1 MGEYLLHSI
10 QVLEEYLLQQQQQ
23 QQQQDDEKNKE
34 DNNKLNLKKDIN
46 PLIILCD
53 MYQKV
58 ADIYYNNEEYN
69 LVISSY
75 QNAIRVWNSIPNN
88 NNIKPKQEQTS
99 NNDNEKNNYYH
110 PYLITNK
117 RLTNIR
123 FKLGISYKS
132 INNYNNAIK
141 EFHESLRLRQKLL
154 EENEENKYYEDEG
167 KQQQKKDNNNN
178 NNIHKLYMANTLIE
192 LGTCYIKINN
202 IIQSEYMYK
211 EALCI
216 RKEILQQIKYDIAEN
231 NNNNNTNKTS
241 IITASSFLLPFSL
254 RKRYI
259 NPYYIPTTE
268 YLKQKIKLSENNN
281 NQPNNNRK
289 KLQQQQDI
297 TIY

>member
-23 QQQQDDEKNKE
+23 QQDDKNNNKD

-46 PLIILCD
+46 NPLIVLCD

-132 INNYNNAIK
+132 INNYNYAIK

-154 EENEENKYYEDEG
+154 EENENELYYEDEG
-167 KQQQKKDNNNN
+167 KNQQQKKDNNN
-178 NNIHKLYMANTLIE
+178 
-192 LGTCYIKINN
+192 
-202 IIQSEYMYK
+202 
-211 EALCI
+211 
-216 RKEILQQIKYDIAEN
+216 
-231 NNNNNTNKTS
+231 TN
-241 IITASSFLLPFSL
+241 
-254 RKRYI
+254 
-259 NPYYIPTTE
+259 
-268 YLKQKIKLSENNN
+268 
-281 NQPNNNRK
+281 
-289 KLQQQQDI
+289 
-297 TIY
+297 